1 MYMFSRNHLY
11 LGQILKLDN
20 LEGKTELP
28 GEYVCEAER
37 EETGDFKELRYTFD
51 VQYKPVVSLNATSGI
66 TKQEGETFAI
76 KCNADAKPAGTI
88 QWFRDA
94 TALDGETN
102 ATISRSDVTFVDNG
116 TYRCEVTNQHGVTKS
131 AVDVS
136 IVKLPEASISEGS
149 NNEDGSRTLNI
160 NEGKKLKLTCKAS
173 GEPKP
178 SVFKWTLPDGTTTDA
193 PTYSSGTLYGANLAI
208 FILFSDSATEA
219 ENGLFRCEAWNEVNG
234 QRFGPGSAEISVNVT
249 CEFYF
254 LCEVQLSHTAGMT
267 HS

>member
-1 MYMFSRNHLY
+1 M
-11 LGQILKLDN
+11 
-20 LEGKTELP
+20 P

-37 EETGDFKELRYTFD
+37 EETGDFAELRYTFD

-66 TKQEGETFAI
+66 TKKESEAFAI

-102 ATISRSDVTFVDNG
+102 STISRSDVTFADNG

-149 NNEDGSRTLNI
+149 ANDDGGRSLDI

-173 GEPKP
+173 GQPTP

-193 PTYSSGTLYGANLAI
+193 ATYSSGNFMTVTFLPI
-208 FILFSDSATEA
+208 SILFSDSATEA
-219 ENGLFRCEAWNEVNG
+219 ENGIFKCEAWNEVNG

-249 CEFYF
+249 CEFNF
-254 LCEVQLSHTAGMT
+254 FCEVQLSHTAGMT